1 MSDFPQ
7 DISLDEA
14 YALISP
20 LMRDIGAQSQSQ
32 VEVPLSDAANRI
44 IATDITSTIDVPA
57 QDCAAV
63 DGYAFYFEDLEK
75 PLPIVGSIKAGH
87 PFTQKAEKGFAY
99 RIFTGAPMPEGPDT
113 IAMQENCEIDQEGSV
128 ILPQNLKLKSNYRPR
143 GENVSKGEIILKKGT
158 MVGPAEIGLAAA
170 VGLSTLPVKPILKV
184 ALISIGDEIAEVGS
198 RSGSETGKIF
208 DSNRPM
214 LKAMMK
220 SIGHQVVDFG
230 IVKDN
235 LEELIKTFLE
245 AKNKADVIL
254 ISGGSSEGDE
264 DHTKSAII
272 NSGGIIDF
280 WRLALKPGRP
290 MVSGRIGKTPIF
302 GLPGNPVAAFVCTRL
317 IAEPMMSVLQGQLEQ
332 YPIKLEVCSGFE
344 KTSRKGRAEYIRA
357 RLENGAKGLH
367 AVINGKPGAG
377 VLSSLTGAD
386 GLVEIPAECDRVKE
400 GDTLSFLI
408 FREAGL

>member
-20 LMRDIGAQSQSQ
+20 LMRDIADQSQSQ
-32 VEVPLSDAANRI
+32 NDVPLSDATSRI
-44 IATDITSTIDVPA
+44 IATDITSPIDVPA

-87 PFTQKAEKGFAY
+87 PFTQKAERGFAY

-113 IAMQENCEIDQEGSV
+113 VAMQENCGIDQAGNV
-128 ILPQNLKLKSNYRPR
+128 ILPHNLKLKSNYRPR
-143 GENVSKGEIILKKGT
+143 GENVSKGEVVLKKGT

-170 VGLSTLPVKPILKV
+170 VGLSTLPVKPILKI
-184 ALISIGDEIAEVGS
+184 ALISIGDEIT
-198 RSGSETGKIF
+198 ETGSYLSKENGNIY

-214 LKAMMK
+214 LRAMMEN
-220 SIGHQVVDFG
+220 IAYQVIDFG

-235 LEELIKTFLE
+235 LEELTKTFLE
-245 AKNKADVIL
+245 AKNQADAIV

-264 DHTKSAII
+264 DHTKSAIL

-290 MVSGRIGKTPIF
+290 MVSGRIGNIPIF

-317 IAEPMMSVLQGQLEQ
+317 IIEPMLCELQGRQDQ
-332 YPIKLEVCSGFE
+332 YPIKLNVRSGFD
-344 KTSRKGRAEYIRA
+344 KSSRKGRAEYIRA
-357 RLENGAKGLH
+357 RLENGSKGLC

-386 GLVEIPAECDRVKE
+386 GLVEIPAENDSVTE
-400 GDTLSFLI
+400 GDTLSFLL
-408 FREAGL
+408 FKEAGL

>member
-1 MSDFPQ
+1 MSNFPQ

-20 LMRDIGAQSQSQ
+20 LMRDIGAQSQALND
-32 VEVPLSDAANRI
+32 VPLSDATNRI
-44 IATDITSTIDVPA
+44 IATDITSPIDVPA

-75 PLPIVGSIKAGH
+75 PLPILGSIKAGH

-113 IAMQENCEIDQEGSV
+113 IAMQENCEIDQAGNV
-128 ILPQNLKLKSNYRPR
+128 ILPQNLTFKSNYRPR
-143 GENVSKGEIILKKGT
+143 GENVSKGEVVLKKGT
-158 MVGPAEIGLAAA
+158 MIGPAEIGLAAA
-170 VGLSTLPVKPILKV
+170 IGLSTLPVKPILKV
-184 ALISIGDEIAEVGS
+184 ALISIGDEIAEAGS
-198 RSGSETGKIF
+198 RSGLETGKIF

-214 LKAMMK
+214 LKAMMEN
-220 SIGHQVVDFG
+220 IGHQVIDFG

-235 LEELIKTFLE
+235 LEELNKTFLE
-245 AKNKADVIL
+245 AKNQTDAIL

-290 MVSGRIGKTPIF
+290 MVSGRIGKIPIF

-317 IAEPMMSVLQGQLEQ
+317 IVEPMMSALQGQSEL
-332 YPIKLEVCSGFE
+332 YPIKLDVRSGFK

-357 RLENGAKGLH
+357 RLENGTKGLR
-367 AVINGKPGAG
+367 AVVNGKPGAG

-386 GLVEIPAECDRVKE
+386 GLIEIPAECDSVKE
-400 GDTLSFLI
+400 GDTLSFLL